1 MRRSKRRPT
10 LQARFQVVNGRL
22 FLDATDVLNVFE
34 AMGETAA
41 ANEIRKQLAEVPTT
55 PADET
60 AGHPHA

>member
-41 ANEIRKQLAEVPTT
+41 NEIRKQLAEVPTT